1 MPCPFDVYVF
11 FFLCHPVFLCFFC
24 PDNNILKSVL
34 KSEWFRETLVCNVC
48 FFTALAKTCRHNI
61 CSLWC
66 LTLVHMLV
74 SHSNV
79 LLDFLDFLSLKIFSL
94 MIVINGS
101 KCRAVLSFQRWK
113 IKCFLFHVD
122 WFSWGLLRLYVYLFV
137 FQIWAKRVFQRRRYP
152 EPQD

>member
-1 MPCPFDVYVF
+1 MVMFVF
-11 FFLCHPVFLCFFC
+11 FPCAIQLLLFC
-24 PDNNILKSVL
+24 SDNNILKSVL

-48 FFTALAKTCRHNI
+48 FFTALAKTHHHNI

-74 SHSNV
+74 SHSSV
-79 LLDFLDFLSLKIFSL
+79 LILLLLLFISQNIAPHDCI
-94 MIVINGS
+94 INGS
-101 KCRAVLSFQRWK
+101 KWNAVLSFQRWK

-122 WFSWGLLRLYVYLFV
+122 WFSWDLLRLCVYLFM
-137 FQIWAKRVFQRRRYP
+137 FQIWVKRVFQRRRYP